1 MPRVKPITEA
11 ERRNAEISAQ
21 IYGRI
26 RTEKTNGE
34 EIAKRL
40 GIGKNTFYKRV
51 KHPDQFT
58 LGDIRALEK
67 IFPGIVIQ

>member
-1 MPRVKPITEA
+1 MPKVKPLTEN

-34 EIAKRL
+34 EVAKRL

-51 KHPDQFT
+51 KHPEQFT
-58 LGDIRALEK
+58 LNDIRTLQK
-67 IFPGIVIQ
+67 IFPGIMIQ